1 MTCKAV
7 MAILR
12 VALPP
17 IASSQ
22 AAAAKTLQC
31 DSRGFMKAWQQ
42 ACIYASHVHA
52 LPISSNRVT
61 QTLMPETQV
70 CIGVVPTRKCC

>member
-17 IASSQ
+17 SASSQ
-22 AAAAKTLQC
+22 AAAGKTLQC
-31 DSRGFMKAWQQ
+31 DSSGFVKAWQE
-42 ACIYASHVHA
+42 ACKYASHV

-61 QTLMPETQV
+61 QTFMPETQV
-70 CIGVVPTRKCC
+70 CIE